1 MTLACIKFYNVWSI
15 DTLSMFNSIYNLP
28 SYQIVLTCRIL
39 PSRMLKTISV
49 KGVKKEQGCH
59 FVPITASRPP
69 PTTDCFLAPN

>member
-28 SYQIVLTCRIL
+28 SYQIVLACRML
-39 PSRMLKTISV
+39 PSRMLKTIAV

-59 FVPITASRPP
+59 FVPITASCFLLI
-69 PTTDCFLAPN
+69 TDYFLAPN